1 MNFPALENKIYL
13 DTARSGLMY
22 DDLLK
27 WRKEHENDFLINGSQ
42 FRANHESFLDNVR
55 LQINNFI
62 NSPDSKT
69 CLVNNFSTGLAL
81 LLYHIK
87 SSSKILIV
95 NELSLIHI

>member
-69 CLVNNFSTGLAL
+69 CLVNNFSTGLL
-81 LLYHIK
+81 DL
-87 SSSKILIV
+87 SSVQLRT
-95 NELSLIHI
+95 LGT

>member
-42 FRANHESFLDNVR
+42 FRVNHESFLDMFNTDK
-55 LQINNFI
+55 IKEF
-62 NSPDSKT
+62 
-69 CLVNNFSTGLAL
+69 LVE
-81 LLYHIK
+81 I
-87 SSSKILIV
+87 I
-95 NELSLIHI
+95 